1 MELKINYQYTY
12 FVYPFIVKEDKYRN
26 YMLRLLR
33 NNKLKIKTFEKEKDL
48 LLYKYFTPK
57 VREFLFSSFSMPH
70 SKVKKLLELP
80 IETRAAAISQ
90 FPCTILEYQ
99 LEKDI
104 EGNNADRNGISFKIK
119 KLEVICFNTGICF
132 VVIKTNIEDSNNLS
146 DVINFNYK
154 FREIYQ
160 ENSLSNNDNINI
172 QLKNVDGTESLID
185 LIKDIIGSSVETVK
199 LGINT
204 ERFLTY
210 SYVCIDGRMWNQDSS
225 FDSIKNNYIKYANVL
240 PVDDN
245 SNIKDKSTTISAWKY
260 AKLGITKTA
269 ITLFTSNIEMN
280 NFTILPDEFENQ
292 YFYTYILNLYK
303 RIYLKK
309 INYEFMN
316 AENSKQI
323 HKTRKKFVDFTQK
336 LWVQEV
342 TEEENGNIL
351 NQRFKNKF
359 EIENTYY
366 KMKNKYDILY
376 KEMNIEKNSKRIKY
390 ITFILIATLIFN
402 ILNFVILLR

>member
-104 EGNNADRNGISFKIK
+104 EGNNAGRNGISFKIK

-199 LGINT
+199 L
-204 ERFLTY
+204 F
-210 SYVCIDGRMWNQDSS
+210 S
-225 FDSIKNNYIKYANVL
+225 
-240 PVDDN
+240 
-245 SNIKDKSTTISAWKY
+245 
-260 AKLGITKTA
+260 
-269 ITLFTSNIEMN
+269 
-280 NFTILPDEFENQ
+280 
-292 YFYTYILNLYK
+292 
-303 RIYLKK
+303 
-309 INYEFMN
+309 
-316 AENSKQI
+316 
-323 HKTRKKFVDFTQK
+323 
-336 LWVQEV
+336 
-342 TEEENGNIL
+342 
-351 NQRFKNKF
+351 
-359 EIENTYY
+359 
-366 KMKNKYDILY
+366 
-376 KEMNIEKNSKRIKY
+376 
-390 ITFILIATLIFN
+390 
-402 ILNFVILLR
+402 